1 MLQERRGICFDSD
14 IFEKIENSRPKN
26 MSLSKY
32 VNLLCSDQIGG
43 RKVDSFFIESDKKL
57 PKITD
62 AVEFWQ
68 DWADSQDKETL
79 VSIFKKTHCISGI
92 MGGIICT

>member
-1 MLQERRGICFDSD
+1 MLQARRGIAFDEGVY
-14 IFEKIENSRPKN
+14 EKIMSAKPKN
-26 MSLSKY
+26 LSLSKY
-32 VNLLCSDQIGG
+32 VSLLCIDQIGG

-57 PKITD
+57 PKLTD
-62 AVEFWQ
+62 PVEFWQ